1 MKIEIFIRWKY
12 CTKLY
17 VWNGGWF
24 ISANN
29 SMPQN
34 LGSVWLCTGHC
45 TKLCC
50 NYSGKKWPLTP
61 HTPIGLPE
69 GGCGGSVFVVID
81 ELDLSRCI
89 VRRWHSR
96 AALASHPSFLLLD
109 DETFV
114 GRSLQASFTEAA
126 GNNIVPAFGCVRS
139 HISGCSIRNRPQCG
153 TINPWPQ
160 QQICAVTAQHGAI
173 NQT

>member
-1 MKIEIFIRWKY
+1 MNS
-12 CTKLY
+12 T
-17 VWNGGWF
+17 
-24 ISANN
+24 NN
-29 SMPQN
+29 SMNNRPICEACFNPSHNILAVSDFALVIALNYAVIIQVKN
-34 LGSVWLCTGHC
+34 GHWHP
-45 TKLCC
+45 TR
-50 NYSGKKWPLTP
+50 PLV
-61 HTPIGLPE
+61 LQKE
-69 GGCGGSVFVVID
+69 SRRECAVAMID
-81 ELDLSRCI
+81 ELDLPCAS
-89 VRRWHSR
+89 VGRWHSR
-96 AALASHPSFLLLD
+96 AALASHPGFLLLD

-160 QQICAVTAQHGAI
+160 PQICAVTAEHGTI